1 MERQDIQQFHKI
13 KISKPCKLWAQ
24 EKCPYED
31 EDCWFFHQDLTCPHY
46 FFHRDCKYGS
56 SCYFSLATNE
66 QDITQLS
73 KKDKIIFVQTQQI
86 NELTSILQQKE
97 HELQILHSKHSQPT
111 LESLG
116 TTKSRRDAPPA
127 FSNEASPAGM
137 KTPGSR
143 SSSIKNWILLPKV
156 GGEIQ
161 TSLLKSPTIA
171 IHNRKKW
178 GDED

>member
-1 MERQDIQQFHKI
+1 M
-13 KISKPCKLWAQ
+13 
-24 EKCPYED
+24 
-31 EDCWFFHQDLTCPHY
+31 
-46 FFHRDCKYGS
+46 
-56 SCYFSLATNE
+56 
-66 QDITQLS
+66 
-73 KKDKIIFVQTQQI
+73 
-86 NELTSILQQKE
+86 
-97 HELQILHSKHSQPT
+97 
-111 LESLG
+111 ESLG

-156 GGEIQ
+156 GGEIE

-178 GDED
+178 GDEDQDISGNEHSDIAQKQFIVNKQEVYFKLFKGIFQIGDEADLANDQKQAEHLWCLGY